1 MSIRIM
7 RIKEGMKCMQLRR
20 ERQNQA
26 MQEVVMEATVEDM
39 VGVTSLMEVD
49 MEVIVEVTM
58 VRDLLSLDMVVIA
71 EVIKADMDIAEDIV

>member
-1 MSIRIM
+1 M
-7 RIKEGMKCMQLRR
+7 RLRR
-20 ERQNQA
+20 ERQSQA
-26 MQEVVMEATVEDM
+26 MQKVVMEATVEDM

-71 EVIKADMDIAEDIV
+71 EVMEADMDIAEDIV